1 MIRSII
7 VLLVLAVLSGCG
19 QMATKR
25 SSFPLMYGEQKPSS
39 MLIVPAINEST
50 AADAG
55 DLLNATISQ
64 PLSNH
69 GYYVLPIPI
78 VADIFKREGVVEG
91 SQIKGL
97 PTKMF
102 KENFGADSVLFMT
115 ITNWDKNYAVIA
127 ASVSVGIS
135 YVLIATETNE
145 ILWSYDQTVA
155 VDTSGGSG
163 GGIIGSIISTAVKT
177 ATTDYLPIAAQVHAM
192 AFNALPLGNYH
203 PRTGTDGE
211 DSFTPANKSENA
223 PDMPIP

>member
-7 VLLVLAVLSGCG
+7 ILLILAVLSGCG

-25 SSFPLMYGEQKPSS
+25 SSYPLMYGDQKPAS

-55 DLLNATISQ
+55 DLLNSTISQ

-69 GYYVLPIPI
+69 GYYVMPMPI
-78 VADIFKREGVVEG
+78 VADIFRREGVIEG

-97 PTKMF
+97 PTRMF

-115 ITNWDKNYAVIA
+115 ITSWDKNYAVIA
-127 ASVSVGIS
+127 GNVSVGIS

-145 ILWSYDQTVA
+145 MLWKYEQTVV

-163 GGIIGSIISTAVKT
+163 GSILAGIISTAIKT
-177 ATTDYLPIAAQVHAM
+177 ATTDYLPVAAQVHAQ
-192 AFNALPLGNYH
+192 AFKALPLGGYH

-211 DSFTPANKSENA
+211 EKSVVVALTEDA
-223 PDMPIP
+223 VD

>member
-7 VLLVLAVLSGCG
+7 ILLILAVLSGCG

-25 SSFPLMYGEQKPSS
+25 SSYPLMYGDEKPAS

-55 DLLNATISQ
+55 DLLNSTISQ

-69 GYYVLPIPI
+69 GYYVMPMPI
-78 VADIFKREGVVEG
+78 VADIFRREGVIEG

-115 ITNWDKNYAVIA
+115 INSWDKNYAIIA
-127 ASVSVGIS
+127 GNVSVGIS

-145 ILWSYDQTVA
+145 ILWTYEQTVV

-163 GGIIGSIISTAVKT
+163 GSILAGIISTAVKT
-177 ATTDYLPIAAQVHAM
+177 ATTDYLPVAAQVHAQ
-192 AFNALPLGNYH
+192 AFKALPLGAYH
-203 PRTGTDGE
+203 PRSGTDGE
-211 DSFTPANKSENA
+211 EKSVVVA
-223 PDMPIP
+223 LKDDALD

>member
-7 VLLVLAVLSGCG
+7 ILLVLAVLSGCG

-25 SSFPLMYGEQKPSS
+25 SSYPLMYGDQKPAS

-55 DLLNATISQ
+55 DLLNSTISQ

-69 GYYVLPIPI
+69 GYYVMPMPI
-78 VADIFKREGVVEG
+78 VADIFRREGVIEG

-115 ITNWDKNYAVIA
+115 ITSWDKNYMVIA
-127 ASVSVGIS
+127 GSVSVGIS

-145 ILWSYDQTVA
+145 MLWKYEQTVV

-163 GGIIGSIISTAVKT
+163 GSILAGIISTAIKT
-177 ATTDYLPIAAQVHAM
+177 ATTDYLPVAAQVHAQ
-192 AFNALPLGNYH
+192 AFKALPLGGYH

-211 DSFTPANKSENA
+211 EKSVVVALIEDA
-223 PDMPIP
+223 VD

>member
-7 VLLVLAVLSGCG
+7 ILLILAVLSGCG

-25 SSFPLMYGEQKPSS
+25 SSYPLMYGDQKPAS

-55 DLLNATISQ
+55 DLLNSTISQ

-69 GYYVLPIPI
+69 GYYVMPMPI
-78 VADIFKREGVVEG
+78 VADIFRREGVIEG

-115 ITNWDKNYAVIA
+115 INSWDKNYVVIA
-127 ASVSVGIS
+127 GNVSVGIS

-145 ILWSYDQTVA
+145 ILWTYEQTVV
-155 VDTSGGSG
+155 VDTGGGSG
-163 GGIIGSIISTAVKT
+163 NILAGIIATAIKT
-177 ATTDYLPIAAQVHAM
+177 ATTDYLPVAAQVHAQ
-192 AFNALPLGNYH
+192 AFKALPLGEYH
-203 PRTGTDGE
+203 PRSGTDGE
-211 DSFTPANKSENA
+211 EKSVVVA
-223 PDMPIP
+223 LKDDTAD

>member
-7 VLLVLAVLSGCG
+7 ILLILAVLSGCG

-25 SSFPLMYGEQKPSS
+25 SSYPLMYGDQKPAS

-55 DLLNATISQ
+55 DLLNSTISQ

-69 GYYVLPIPI
+69 GYYVMPMPI
-78 VADIFKREGVVEG
+78 VADIFRREGVIEG

-115 ITNWDKNYAVIA
+115 INSWDKNYVVIA
-127 ASVSVGIS
+127 GNVSVGIS

-145 ILWSYDQTVA
+145 ILWTYEQTVV

-163 GGIIGSIISTAVKT
+163 GSILAGIISTAVKT
-177 ATTDYLPIAAQVHAM
+177 ATTDYLPVAAQVHAQ
-192 AFNALPLGNYH
+192 AFKALPLGEYH
-203 PRTGTDGE
+203 PRSGTDGE
-211 DSFTPANKSENA
+211 EKSVVVA
-223 PDMPIP
+223 LKDDTAD

>member
-19 QMATKR
+19 GQQLATKR
-25 SSFPLMYGEQKPSS
+25 DAFPLMYGEQKPSS
-39 MLIVPAINEST
+39 MLVVPAINNST
-50 AADAG
+50 GADAG

-69 GYYVLPIPI
+69 GYYLLPMPI
-78 VADIFKREGVVEG
+78 VADIFKREGIVEG
-91 SQIKGL
+91 SQLKGL

-115 ITNWDKNYAVIA
+115 INNWDKNYAVIA
-127 ASVSVGIS
+127 GSVSVGIS

-145 ILWSYDQTVA
+145 ILWSYEQIVV

-163 GGIIGSIISTAVKT
+163 GGLIGSIISTAVKT
-177 ATTDYLPIAAQVHAM
+177 ATTDYLPVAAQVHAR
-192 AFNALPLGNYH
+192 AFTALPLGNYH
-203 PRTGTDGE
+203 PRSGTDGE
-211 DSFTPANKSENA
+211 DRSVIPASKEEA
-223 PDMPIP
+223 LTE

>member
-7 VLLVLAVLSGCG
+7 TLLILAVLSGCG

-25 SSFPLMYGEQKPSS
+25 SSFPLMYGDQKPAS

-55 DLLNATISQ
+55 DLLNSTISQ

-69 GYYVLPIPI
+69 GYYVMPMPI
-78 VADIFKREGVVEG
+78 VADIFRREGVIEG

-115 ITNWDKNYAVIA
+115 ITSWDKNYAIIA
-127 ASVSVGIS
+127 GNVTVGIS

-145 ILWSYDQTVA
+145 MLWKYEQTVV
-155 VDTSGGSG
+155 VDTGGGSG
-163 GGIIGSIISTAVKT
+163 NILAGIIATAIKT
-177 ATTDYLPIAAQVHAM
+177 ATTDYLPVAAQVHAQ
-192 AFNALPLGNYH
+192 AFRALPLGGYH
-203 PRTGTDGE
+203 PRSGTDGE
-211 DSFTPANKSENA
+211 DKSVVVALTEDA
-223 PDMPIP
+223 VD

>member
-7 VLLVLAVLSGCG
+7 ILLILAVLSGCG

-25 SSFPLMYGEQKPSS
+25 SSYPLMYGDQKPAS

-55 DLLNATISQ
+55 DLLNSTISQ

-69 GYYVLPIPI
+69 GYYVMPMPI
-78 VADIFKREGVVEG
+78 VADIFRREGVIEG

-115 ITNWDKNYAVIA
+115 INSWDKHYVVIA
-127 ASVSVGIS
+127 GNVSVGIS

-145 ILWSYDQTVA
+145 ILWTYEQTVV

-163 GGIIGSIISTAVKT
+163 GSILAGIISTAVKT
-177 ATTDYLPIAAQVHAM
+177 ATTDYLPVAAQVHAQ
-192 AFNALPLGNYH
+192 AFKALPLGEYH
-203 PRTGTDGE
+203 PRSGTDGE
-211 DSFTPANKSENA
+211 EKSVVVA
-223 PDMPIP
+223 LKDDTAD